1 MNSLDFARLEPD
13 PATPS
18 NPDRR
23 EEHARAVARLRRQH
37 KTGTDTA
44 LCGVRLT
51 LNIPILAVPSNRDAK
66 SLHIHSH
73 TAHATHAAAAMVMVV
88 IAAAGFFL
96 LGRFGDDTIGGQEQN
111 GHFGR

>member
-44 LCGVRLT
+44 LCGVRLA

-73 TAHATHAAAAMVMVV
+73 APHTAHATHAAAAMIVVV
-88 IAAAGFFL
+88 IADGFFFL
-96 LGRFGDDTIGGQEQN
+96 L
-111 GHFGR
+111 HL